1 MNLDKY
7 INRIKNKH
15 IRTIIIGANQVCI
28 MTFLVFAC
36 LCIFMFTLFLG
47 VFIVHVVPYMLDRLI
62 SEGIVM
68 KIFGTFVILIIL
80 SYVVG
85 KCVEFFNKES

>member
-15 IRTIIIGANQVCI
+15 IRTIIIGAKQMFI
-28 MTFLVFAC
+28 MTFLVFVS

-47 VFIVHVVPYMLDRLI
+47 VFIIHVVLYMLDRLI
-62 SEGIVM
+62 SGGIVM

-80 SYVVG
+80 SYVVD
-85 KCVEFFNKES
+85 KCVEFFNKE